1 MSMKGVNAKR
11 KGKHKILDHHRP
23 LLDLSPVSLGLPVY
37 SGNITYIPNNGL
49 IEAGGADERHR
60 LYRQNDTQTN
70 VEKNVRQTNKWR
82 ESRER
87 RIEYDG
93 KR

>member
-49 IEAGGADERHR
+49 IEAGGADER
-60 LYRQNDTQTN
+60 QVIQTKRHADKCR
-70 VEKNVRQTNKWR
+70 EKCTTDKQMEREQRETN
-82 ESRER
+82 
-87 RIEYDG
+87 
-93 KR
+93 